1 MQHIQESPLLRR
13 EAYIGGAWRAA
24 DSKRVFP
31 THNPATGQVIA
42 EVADCGPEETLEAIA
57 AASAALHA
65 WRAKTAAQ
73 RARLLMQWHD
83 LILRNADELAAIL
96 TAEQGKPLAEAKGEI
111 RYGATFIEWFAEEG
125 KRAYGEIIPP
135 HVPGMRLL
143 TLKQPIGVVGA
154 ITPWNFPNA
163 MITRKVA
170 PALAAGCTVV
180 LKPSEETPL
189 SALALAALAHEAGIP
204 AGVLNIVTTNDA
216 PAVGRVLTAHPD
228 VRKISFT
235 GSTPVGKLLM
245 QQCAQGVKKI
255 SLELGGNAPFIVFDD
270 ADVGAA
276 VEGALASKYRNAG
289 QTCICANRIFVQ
301 SGIYEAFVQ
310 KFADAVAAQK
320 VGPGHEHGVRIGPLI
335 NARALEK
342 VSQLVAE
349 AQADGARALTGGAPL
364 EGLFY
369 APTVLA
375 DVRPDM
381 RVMQEEIFGP
391 VAPVVRFDTD
401 EQVIRMANDTPY
413 GLAAYFYSR
422 DIGRIFRAAEALEY
436 GMVGVNTGVL
446 GTAVAPFGGVKESG
460 IGREGSRHG
469 LDEFMELKF
478 IALNL

>member
-1 MQHIQESPLLRR
+1 MQHIQELPLLRR
-13 EAYIGGAWRAA
+13 EAYIDGAWRAA
-24 DSKRVFP
+24 KSGRAFP
-31 THNPATGQVIA
+31 THNPATGRVIA

-57 AASAALHA
+57 AASAALPA

-125 KRAYGEIIPP
+125 KRAYGEVIPP
-135 HVPGMRLL
+135 HMPGMRLL

-163 MITRKVA
+163 MIARKVA

-189 SALALAALAHEAGIP
+189 SALALAALAHDAGIP

-245 QQCAQGVKKI
+245 QQCAPGVKKL

-270 ADVGAA
+270 ADVDAA
-276 VEGALASKYRNAG
+276 VEGAMTSKYRNAG

-301 SGIYEAFVQ
+301 SGIYEAFVR

-320 VGPGHEHGVRIGPLI
+320 VGPGHEQGVRIGPLI

-342 VSQLVAE
+342 VSRLVAE
-349 AQADGARALTGGAPL
+349 AKAGGARALTGGAPL

-401 EQVIRMANDTPY
+401 EDVIRMANDTPY

-422 DIGRIFRAAEALEY
+422 DIGRIFRTAEALEY

-460 IGREGSRHG
+460 IGREGSKHG

-478 IALNL
+478 VALNL